1 MPRGIE
7 LDSVL
12 PELLGAIGIG
22 DGWAIQA
29 VAEAIQV
36 PVLEAIGVDDGGS
49 VLPVEEAIKEPSL
62 GPIGIDD
69 DLDDLDP

>member
-29 VAEAIQV
+29 VAEAVEV
-36 PVLEAIGVDDGGS
+36 PVLGSIGMG
-49 VLPVEEAIKEPSL
+49 
-62 GPIGIDD
+62 D
-69 DLDDLDP
+69 DLDEQDP